1 MHGGYTP
8 RPLLSA
14 PACHSAQGGL
24 CLFGCLVLAGCTA
37 EIVII
42 QPPTQITVSQ
52 GLPPLQQAGPELSK
66 PKPKTRSIVV
76 RQGVPSLGQK
86 AIGSVSGEFS
96 QEYSDDF
103 K

>member
-1 MHGGYTP
+1 
-8 RPLLSA
+8 
-14 PACHSAQGGL
+14 
-24 CLFGCLVLAGCTA
+24 V
-37 EIVII
+37 V
-42 QPPTQITVSQ
+42 VSQ
-52 GLPPLQQAGPELSK
+52 GLPALQQAGPELSR

-76 RQGVPSLGQK
+76 KQSAPGLGQK

>member
-1 MHGGYTP
+1 MRNG
-8 RPLLSA
+8 LVSSA
-14 PACHSAQGGL
+14 PRQVAVLPSLGVL
-24 CLFGCLVLAGCTA
+24 LLFAGCTA

-42 QPPTQITVSQ
+42 PPPTQVVVSQ

-76 RQGVPSLGQK
+76 RQGVPGLGQK
-86 AIGSVSGEFS
+86 ATGSVPGEFS
-96 QEYSDDF
+96 QEYGHEF